1 MLEDKDWL
9 DKVYFPTN
17 LQRLLSTSFHE
28 ISHCALLSLFSM
40 FTITDSVP
48 SDHIS
53 SLKAERGFPDSEAE
67 IGGDERES
75 FGCTGRPLLLG

>member
-17 LQRLLSTSFHE
+17 LQRLSNSLPE
-28 ISHCALLSLFSM
+28 ISHRSPC
-40 FTITDSVP
+40 FTS

-53 SLKAERGFPDSEAE
+53 FLKAERGFPDSEAE

-75 FGCTGRPLLLG
+75 FGCTGWSLLLG